1 MVEDYK
7 EDHQFSTKHKIAQP
21 PLNLLFNPS
30 LIVRDDVW
38 KIDVVKLLE
47 ILLSTLTTSKYK
59 DLRLCGVAI
68 LTSTLIHRLKVES
81 IFRLE
86 KIANKTHD
94 EDAKN
99 IRQPGE
105 ILPIPNISDLSLPF
119 RKELSYPIS
128 LEDLLTILENMVTD
142 LTNPIVRKAQVHL
155 EPVEVVNF
163 QDYLIKF
170 ERIIEE
176 FEIKL
181 LDTLN
186 IKGEIVFND
195 LVKDLS
201 SLEAARFFI
210 AMLYLSMK
218 DKIDIITQPSSD
230 VTIENTPQS
239 KENST
244 NSIGHTVETDYILI
258 IPRAKS

>member
-86 KIANKTHD
+86 KIANKTHG

-99 IRQPGE
+99 AKEPGE
-105 ILPIPNISDLSLPF
+105 MLPIPDISNLSLPF

-142 LTNPIVRKAQVHL
+142 LTNPIVRKTQVQL

-186 IKGEIVFND
+186 INSEILFND
-195 LVKDLS
+195 LVKDMS

-210 AMLYLSMK
+210 AMLYFSMK
-218 DKIDIITQPSSD
+218 DKIDIITQPQAIDPAKS
-230 VTIENTPQS
+230 PQS
-239 KENST
+239 EESSNNDTDHS
-244 NSIGHTVETDYILI
+244 VETDYILI
-258 IPRAKS
+258 IPKSKS